1 MAGVR
6 LSVKSSGGNL
16 DNMARR
22 LANVRPVAM
31 QIAQFGLRHSRDRL
45 RNRIKHPQRS
55 TGKLLRSGHSQVE
68 GDKTAYVGY
77 AAIYAAIQHKGG
89 VIVAKK
95 KFLALPV
102 PDSLAKSG
110 VWPKQ
115 FPKGSLKFVRRAKIT
130 LLGRSWTG
138 PALVAHSEK
147 MQEEADTKKGAIMRR
162 VSKKEKRT
170 GRKVSATS
178 LLGLRMRVIELRL
191 QRRRVKDA
199 RNAKFG
205 EVLFALVRKVKVPGE
220 KWLTWDGIWR
230 KFSADALRRHMG
242 LSV

>member
-147 MQEEADTKKGAIMRR
+147 MQEEADTKKGAALRR
-162 VSKKEKRT
+162 AKTPTAENRAAL
-170 GRKVSATS
+170 RIQEIDRRLAT
-178 LLGLRMRVIELRL
+178 
-191 QRRRVKDA
+191 RRVKDA